1 MMINVNG
8 RKMKNKIEIISN
20 ILAKYDIQQVNRIK
34 DFLLSEIEEENVQ
47 ETIEFLNCSDIEK
60 KEKYH
65 DLLYEGDRYKGMYIE
80 GNQYL
85 IGNIDDKT
93 VIIIDMIGEEFGV
106 DKKITRIKI
115 SIEDFVVLIS
125 NRFMVLHMSNL

>member
-1 MMINVNG
+1 
-8 RKMKNKIEIISN
+8 
-20 ILAKYDIQQVNRIK
+20 
-34 DFLLSEIEEENVQ
+34 
-47 ETIEFLNCSDIEK
+47 
-60 KEKYH
+60 
-65 DLLYEGDRYKGMYIE
+65 MYIE

-125 NRFMVLHMSNL
+125 NKFMVLHMSNL